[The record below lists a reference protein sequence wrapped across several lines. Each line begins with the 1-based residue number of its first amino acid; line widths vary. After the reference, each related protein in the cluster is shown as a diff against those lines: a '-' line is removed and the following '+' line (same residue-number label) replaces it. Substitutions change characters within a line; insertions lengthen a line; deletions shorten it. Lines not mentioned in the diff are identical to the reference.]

1 MYVLDYNN
9 NLNVELVVIF
19 KLNFEC
25 IPKKVTFINNSLNN
39 VINLQ
44 NEINFIKDNDS
55 TINNNNSSSSSSDNC
70 CENINKSNNKNNK
83 YYNRTNNYS
92 KMNSFKFSL
101 IVFLLNVYYLF
112 ISLYMNKFLINLI
125 NFTIKLLNYD
135 FILAILL
142 LSIFQNIKSKK
153 RKNLIFSTIDYFILN
168 MSNRQFKK
176 NDKHTHHKFKNF
188 IFYYLCVFVFFFIFY
203 FYSSNQV

>member
-1 MYVLDYNN
+1 MYVLDYNNN

-25 IPKKVTFINNSLNN
+25 IIPKKVTFINNSL
-39 VINLQ
+39 Q
-44 NEINFIKDNDS
+44 NEINFIKNNDS
-55 TINNNNSSSSSSDNC
+55 SSTSSDKQDKNEINC

-83 YYNRTNNYS
+83 YYNRTNNYP

-101 IVFLLNVYYLF
+101 IVFLLNIYYLF

-153 RKNLIFSTIDYFILN
+153 KKNLIVSTIDYFILN
-168 MSNRQFKK
+168 ISNRQFKK

>member
-1 MYVLDYNN
+1 MRYNN

-25 IPKKVTFINNSLNN
+25 IPKKVTFINNSLSN

-44 NEINFIKDNDS
+44 NEINFIKNNNDS
-55 TINNNNSSSSSSDNC
+55 RSSDKNEINF

-83 YYNRTNNYS
+83 YYNRTNNYP
-92 KMNSFKFSL
+92 KMNTFKFSL
-101 IVFLLNVYYLF
+101 IVFLLNIYYLF

-142 LSIFQNIKSKK
+142 LSIFQNVKSKK
-153 RKNLIFSTIDYFILN
+153 KKNLIVSTIDYFILKI
-168 MSNRQFKK
+168 SNRQFKK

>member
-44 NEINFIKDNDS
+44 NEINFIKNNNDS
-55 TINNNNSSSSSSDNC
+55 RSSSSSDKNEINC

-83 YYNRTNNYS
+83 YYNRRNNYP
-92 KMNSFKFSL
+92 KMNTFKFSL
-101 IVFLLNVYYLF
+101 IVFLLNIYYLF

-153 RKNLIFSTIDYFILN
+153 KKNLIVSTIDYFILKI
-168 MSNRQFKK
+168 SKRQFKK
-176 NDKHTHHKFKNF
+176 NDKHTHHKF
-188 IFYYLCVFVFFFIFY
+188 
-203 FYSSNQV
+203 